1 MAVVVFDPAAFK
13 LAFPQFANAADG
25 QLTALFTMI
34 GFSLID
40 NTDGSIVVNVDQRAA
55 MMNLLMAH
63 LLTLFGYTT
72 ATGTVTPGTGA
83 VGRVASATEG
93 TVSTSLGYNV
103 PAGASEAW
111 YSQTPYGA
119 MYWVMTAPFRSFHYV
134 AAGRSGIGRSVDYLS
149 TGIGIQTRLANN
161 SGTPDGV

>member
-1 MAVVVFDPAAFK
+1 MAVVVFDPATFK
-13 LAFPQFANAADG
+13 LAFPEFATVPDAR
-25 QLTALFTMI
+25 LTVLFNMVGYTI
-34 GFSLID
+34 LD
-40 NTDGSIVVNVDQRAA
+40 NTDASIVVNPLQRAP
-55 MMNLLMAH
+55 MLDLLIAH
-63 LLTLFGYTT
+63 MLTLFGYVTT
-72 ATGTVTPGTGA
+72 DGKTVPGTGT

-93 TVSTSLGYNV
+93 SVSTSLGYSV
-103 PAGASEAW
+103 PTSAGEAW

-134 AAGRSGIGRSVDYLS
+134 AAGRSGIGHARDYLS